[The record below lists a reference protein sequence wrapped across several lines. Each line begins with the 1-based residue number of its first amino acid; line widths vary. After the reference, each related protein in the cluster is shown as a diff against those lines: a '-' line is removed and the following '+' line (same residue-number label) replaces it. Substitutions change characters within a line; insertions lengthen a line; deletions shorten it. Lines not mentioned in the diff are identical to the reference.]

1 MNVLKYSELPV
12 EAKPA
17 TKASR
22 NDKQNHYFSPKL
34 KFAAVYFVTV
44 PNLRNESYLSV
55 SVTLWNHKIAL
66 VEYIDISRFVFVANH
81 AFFVNITFL
90 YMTNFPQMAIN
101 HQVFEMFSLLSC

>member
-34 KFAAVYFVTV
+34 KFEAVYFVTV
-44 PNLRNESYLSV
+44 PNLRNLIY
-55 SVTLWNHKIAL
+55 
-66 VEYIDISRFVFVANH
+66 
-81 AFFVNITFL
+81 
-90 YMTNFPQMAIN
+90 P
-101 HQVFEMFSLLSC
+101 SL